1 MTKHVLFSLV
11 LFLSFFWVKSF
22 HIVGGEIEFITVRPG
37 VYRINLIQYKDE
49 AQTENPGY
57 DSNVTIFFF
66 SNKDDA
72 LAYQVTLPQVN
83 ITAVDYT
90 NFECSIEDLS
100 TSRILYSE
108 TVELDPED
116 FSDEEGYYLVW
127 ERCCR
132 NEAIDNIVEPG
143 LTGMK
148 YVLEI
153 PPLWKN
159 DRPFVNTS
167 PILNRPLS
175 DYACVNQL
183 YYVDFIGQ
191 DVDGDSLVYRLS
203 TPLNSSSQ
211 NPLPQPA
218 PKPHL
223 EINWQPGFNITNI
236 IPGTKPLRINN
247 KGFLTVTASTR
258 GLYVFSVIVE
268 EWRDQEKIGEVQRDF
283 QMLVI
288 DGCNPPDPPEV
299 TVRIP
304 DQDDFDSEV
313 DTLNYSI
320 SDDKCFEFIVANI
333 APGENISFRAEPVN
347 FEDINGVVEDVFS
360 VESRNVGL
368 NQDTLIVTVCAP
380 GCPPDIGKPFIID
393 LIAADDACPLPQLDT
408 VRLVLNVE
416 PPPNFDPRLAPI
428 SPSYTVGVNEILTL
442 NFTGTDQDL
451 DRLLVD
457 FRLLDD
463 EGFIDLESFGFSLN
477 ITRQE
482 LGIIQGEI
490 IWDTSCSTSDF
501 SENQTFVTSL
511 AVDDEDICNY
521 DNNNGQEII
530 FSVVLPPNSSP
541 QVTSDAPSDELTIVL
556 GEELNFALDVL
567 DTDQDSVNLIIEGVG
582 FDPAD
587 VGVDFSANQ
596 TFGSADGV
604 FRWATSCE
612 SFDVLNKD
620 FYTFLFITEDFDIC
634 QEKNSDTLK
643 IDVQI
648 GIPENMAPFFP
659 SYSFYELEVNQYFE
673 LDISAFDNDNGDSLT
688 LRFFDGFRRPSS
700 QTLNFESKKGLSE
713 VSSLLTWTPEC
724 DLLDLGETSKTFELI
739 FQAFDDRCPV
749 QASETVSIIFEVKES
764 REFYDR
770 FEPANAFSPNGDG
783 VNDFYSMS
791 NLPNPNQN
799 LPPNNCDDE
808 FQSIIIVDRSGT
820 VVFESGRRE
829 FIWRGNNV
837 EAGTYFY
844 SVNFANTKYKGFVQ
858 VLK

>member
-1 MTKHVLFSLV
+1 MKKHLLFFLV
-11 LFLSFFWVKSF
+11 LFLSFFWAKSF

-57 DSNVTIFFF
+57 DPEVEIFFF
-66 SNKDDA
+66 SNKDNSFV
-72 LAYQVTLPQVN
+72 YRITLPQVS
-83 ITAVDYT
+83 IAEVDYT

-211 NPLPQPA
+211 IALPLPT

-223 EINWQPGFNITNI
+223 EINWEPGFNLNNVV
-236 IPGTKPLRINN
+236 PGPRPLQINT
-247 KGFLTVTASTR
+247 KGFLTVTASTK

-268 EWRDQEKIGEVQRDF
+268 EWRDRVKIGEVQRDF

-299 TVRIP
+299 TVKIP
-304 DQDDFDSEV
+304 DREDFNSEV
-313 DTLNYSI
+313 DTLNYAVA
-320 SDDKCFEFIVANI
+320 DDKCFEFIVANI
-333 APGENISFRAEPVN
+333 TLGENISFRAEPVN
-347 FEDINGVVEDVFS
+347 FEDINGIVEDVFS
-360 VESRNVGL
+360 VESRNVGV

-380 GCPPDIGKPFIID
+380 GCPPFIDKPFIID

-408 VRLVLNVE
+408 VRLVMNVE
-416 PPPNFDPRLAPI
+416 PPPNNDPILAPI
-428 SPSYTVGVNEILTL
+428 PPTYTAGINEILTVD
-442 NFTGTDQDL
+442 FTGTDQDL
-451 DRLLVD
+451 DQLFVQFGLSE
-457 FRLLDD
+457 DD
-463 EGFIDLESFGFSLN
+463 GFNDLASLGFSLN
-477 ITRQE
+477 VTRDD

-501 SENQTFVTSL
+501 SEIQTFATTLS
-511 AVDDEDICNY
+511 VDDDDICRYVNESA
-521 DNNNGQEII
+521 QEIV

-541 QVTSDAPSDELTIVL
+541 QISSDAPSEELNVVL
-556 GEELNFALDVL
+556 GERLNFVIDVL
-567 DTDQDSVNLIIEGVG
+567 DEDQDSVNLIIEGVG

-587 VGVDFSANQ
+587 VGVDFNANQ
-596 TFGSADGV
+596 TFGLANGF

-612 SFDVLNKD
+612 SLDVLNKD
-620 FYTFLFITEDFDIC
+620 FYTFLFITEDFDVC
-634 QEKNSDTLK
+634 QEKNSDTLR

-648 GIPENMAPFFP
+648 DIPENSAPFFP
-659 SYSFYELEVNQYFE
+659 SYSSYELEVNQYFE
-673 LDISAFDNDNGDSLT
+673 LDISAFDSDTGDSLT
-688 LRFFDGFRRPSS
+688 LRFFDGFRRPNS
-700 QTLNFESKKGLSE
+700 QTLNFEVKKGLSE
-713 VSSLLTWTPEC
+713 VSSLLSWTPEC

-749 QASETVSIIFEVKES
+749 QASETVSIFFEVKET

-783 VNDFYSMS
+783 INDFYSMS

-820 VVFESGRRE
+820 VVFESDRRD

-837 EAGTYFY
+837 ESGTYFY
-844 SVNFANTKYKGFVQ
+844 SVNFAKTTYKGFVQ